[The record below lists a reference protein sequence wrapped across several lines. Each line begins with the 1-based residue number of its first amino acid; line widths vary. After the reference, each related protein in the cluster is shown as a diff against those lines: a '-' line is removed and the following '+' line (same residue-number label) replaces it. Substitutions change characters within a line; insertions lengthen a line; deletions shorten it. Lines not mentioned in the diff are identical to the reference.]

1 MAKTGQDR
9 LNDPFLNKG
18 TAFTEEQREKYQLAG
33 MLPPK
38 VQSLEEQAR
47 EVYLQYQEKSTNLEN

>member
-18 TAFTEEQREKYQLAG
+18 TAYTEEQREKYQLAG

-38 VQSLEEQAR
+38 VQTLEEQAR
-47 EVYLQYQEKSTNLEN
+47 EVYLQIGTASTTEKV